1 MKGIFLILGCV
12 LCFSCST
19 KYNYIDTGTAV
30 GYYDGT
36 MLEYF
41 RHDTWHNWDSIAKVI
56 DRCSPELKSLFESTD
71 ANITFF
77 CRRISLSRSFS
88 FGQSMKVRM

>member
-41 RHDTWHNWDSIAKVI
+41 
-56 DRCSPELKSLFESTD
+56 
-71 ANITFF
+71 
-77 CRRISLSRSFS
+77 LS
-88 FGQSMKVRM
+88 